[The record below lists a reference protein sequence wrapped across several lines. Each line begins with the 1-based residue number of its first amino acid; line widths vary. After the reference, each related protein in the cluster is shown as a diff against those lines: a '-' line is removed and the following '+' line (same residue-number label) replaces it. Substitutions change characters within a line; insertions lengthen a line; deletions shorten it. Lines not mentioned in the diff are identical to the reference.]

1 MNNFDTMTTTAVYV
15 KRNSFRRELYLNGEN
30 NSDTHNKRLQKQI
43 DEHQAEIDR
52 REGEGE

>member
-1 MNNFDTMTTTAVYV
+1 MSEFDTMTTTAVYI
-15 KRNSFRRELYLNGEN
+15 KRNSFRRELYLNGES

-52 REGEGE
+52 REREGE

>member
-1 MNNFDTMTTTAVYV
+1 MNKFENINTTSVCV
-15 KRNSFRRELYLNGEN
+15 KRNALRRELYLNGES

-52 REGEGE
+52 REQEGE